1 MSKLT
6 ILTDPNPI
14 LRKKSTHVASV
25 DGETKKQIDDML
37 GLLRALPGYG
47 LAAPQ
52 VGISKRIVIIENP
65 PVSDDDGKTINKPL
79 PLLILVNPVMTKFSA
94 EKCSFEEGCF
104 SVPLYRGDVIR
115 PKKVRITAINE
126 EGKRVQINAS
136 GLLARV
142 LQHEIDHLDGI
153 LFTDL
158 IPDKSKLI
166 KNVVSPEWQE
176 AIEG

>member
-1 MSKLT
+1 MAKLT
-6 ILTDPNPI
+6 ILTDPNPR
-14 LRKKSTHVASV
+14 LREASKDV
-25 DGETKKQIDDML
+25 LKIDDQTKAEITEML
-37 GLLRALPGYG
+37 ALLRTLPGYG

-52 VGISKRIVIIENP
+52 VGLTKRIIIIENNQVDEEGNP
-65 PVSDDDGKTINKPL
+65 MDGAIPL
-79 PLLILVNPVMTKFSA
+79 MILINPVITKYSTK
-94 EKCSFEEGCF
+94 KCSFEEGCF

-115 PKKVRITAINE
+115 PMKIRVTAQNE
-126 EGKRVQINAS
+126 KGEKVQINAS

-158 IPDKSKLI
+158 IEDKNTLI
-166 KNVVSPEWQE
+166 KNEIGPEWQE

>member
-1 MSKLT
+1 MSNLK
-6 ILTDPNPI
+6 IITDPNPL
-14 LRKKSTHVASV
+14 LRRKAEKVEAV
-25 DGETKKQIDDML
+25 DDTTKQQIDDML
-37 GLLRALPGYG
+37 KLLRTLPGYG

-52 VGISKRIVIIENP
+52 VGINKQIVIIENNKLDEEGE
-65 PVSDDDGKTINKPL
+65 PVNGTL
-79 PLLILVNPVMTKFSA
+79 PLTILINPEIKKYSVK
-94 EKCSFEEGCF
+94 KCSFEEGCF

-115 PKKVRITAINE
+115 PMKIRIKAQNE
-126 EGKRVQINAS
+126 KGEKIQINAS

-158 IPDKSKLI
+158 IEDKATLI
-166 KNVVSPEWQE
+166 KNEIGPEWKE

>member
-1 MSKLT
+1 MAKLQ

-14 LRKKSTHVASV
+14 LRTKATQV
-25 DGETKKQIDDML
+25 DNFDDETKQHIQDML
-37 GLLRALPGYG
+37 ALLRTLPGYG

-52 VGISKRIVIIENP
+52 VGIQKRIIIVENNQL
-65 PVSDDDGKTINKPL
+65 DEDGKPVKNAIPLTI
-79 PLLILVNPVMTKFSA
+79 LINPKITKYSSK
-94 EKCSFEEGCF
+94 KCSFEEGCF

-115 PKKVRITAINE
+115 PEKIRIQTQNE
-126 EGKRVQINAS
+126 KGEKLQINAS

-142 LQHEIDHLDGI
+142 LQHEIDHLDGV

-158 IPDKSKLI
+158 IEDKTKLI
-166 KNVVSPEWQE
+166 KNEIGPEWKE

>member
-1 MSKLT
+1 MTNLK

-14 LRKKSTHVASV
+14 LRQKSVCVETV
-25 DGETKKQIDDML
+25 DAETKQQVGEML
-37 GLLRALPGYG
+37 KLLRSLPGYG

-52 VGISKRIVIIENP
+52 VGILKRVVIIENQP
-65 PVSDDDGKTINKPL
+65 AYGEEGKITNKPL
-79 PLLILVNPVMTKFSA
+79 PLTILVNPEVVKYSS
-94 EKCSFEEGCF
+94 EKCRFEEGCF

-115 PKKVRITAINE
+115 PMKVRITALDE
-126 EGKRVQINAS
+126 KGKKIKINAS
-136 GLLARV
+136 GLFARV

-158 IPDKSKLI
+158 IEDKTKLI
-166 KNVVSPEWQE
+166 KNEIGPEWKE